1 MKERFITWVKDH
13 MRSVNWPLLLFLVLF
28 LNVKLYVKIVAVI
41 IALLVHR
48 ETPLPRRIIGQK
60 WLWFYLAMPLL
71 AGINLLLASSF
82 SIPSL
87 LSFSLGCGY
96 WMLAM
101 LAGWHVFLFVRDE
114 EDKERL
120 YRTADLFFL
129 LNMICVLV
137 VFIGICI
144 DAGSINPFTYRGQH
158 QKYFINTGD
167 FFRGLS
173 MDSSVTAAMINAF
186 GLLFFLYRGKKG
198 LSLLALV
205 CILMAGSN
213 LLDLLLIGCFGFIFL
228 FRSNRVQK
236 LMILVYLVLI
246 GVFMVKVSPEN
257 EEYAQHILARLRG
270 EYPYEVPPPL
280 PQPKMIDLVEKKE
293 MMVRR
298 TALRSSIDSLYTRSF
313 RDSLRKK
320 YSGWDLSGRMI
331 AWREMKDFF
340 LLHPGRLLLGAGMG
354 NFSSR
359 VAFKTTAM
367 DIDGSYPVKR
377 RYIHPFFRDNYLYLY
392 LYYHSKDQGQHSVV
406 NKPDS
411 VYGQLLGEY
420 GLVGVACF
428 LLLYLGFF
436 IRNIRSLTYGLP
448 LLMLMSVCFLT
459 EYWFEQLSI
468 VVLFEF
474 LMLLDRSRIT
484 IETINLQPKDT

>member
-1 MKERFITWVKDH
+1 MIRVRNY
-13 MRSVNWPLLLFLVLF
+13 MRTVNWPLLLFLVLF

-41 IALLVHR
+41 IALLIHR
-48 ETPLPRRIIGQK
+48 DTPFPRDILKKK

-71 AGINLLLASSF
+71 AGINLLLTVSTLSV
-82 SIPSL
+82 PGL

-96 WMLAM
+96 WILAM

-114 EDKERL
+114 EDKTRL
-120 YRTADLFFL
+120 YRTAELFFL
-129 LNMICVLV
+129 LNMLCVLV

-144 DAGSINPFTYRGQH
+144 DAGTINPFTYRGQH

-205 CILMAGSN
+205 CVLMAGSN
-213 LLDLLLIGCFGFIFL
+213 LLDLLLIICFGVVFL
-228 FRSNRVQK
+228 FRSDRAQK
-236 LMILVYLVLI
+236 WMIAAYLLMI

-257 EEYAQHILARLRG
+257 EEYAQHILARLQG

-280 PQPKMIDLVEKKE
+280 AHPKMIDLVQKRE
-293 MMVRR
+293 MMARQA
-298 TALRSSIDSLYTRSF
+298 ALRSSIDSLYTRPF

-320 YSGWDLSGRMI
+320 YSGWDMSGRWI

-340 LLHPGRLLLGAGMG
+340 LLHPGRLVLGAGMG

-359 VAFKTTAM
+359 VAFKTAAM
-367 DIDGSYPVKR
+367 DIDGSYPIKQ

-428 LLLYLGFF
+428 LLFYLGFF

-448 LLMLMSVCFLT
+448 LLLLMGACFLT

-474 LMLLDRSRIT
+474 LMLLDSSRTT
-484 IETINLQPKDT
+484 IESTNLQLKDT